1 MVSHQLLSR
10 RILQISFFKQIL
22 LALFDIEELASADV
36 DYDCLYRIA
45 KFY

>member
-1 MVSHQLLSR
+1 MVSHQLLLR

-22 LALFDIEELASADV
+22 LALFDVEELASADV
-36 DYDCLYRIA
+36 DCDRSYRIA